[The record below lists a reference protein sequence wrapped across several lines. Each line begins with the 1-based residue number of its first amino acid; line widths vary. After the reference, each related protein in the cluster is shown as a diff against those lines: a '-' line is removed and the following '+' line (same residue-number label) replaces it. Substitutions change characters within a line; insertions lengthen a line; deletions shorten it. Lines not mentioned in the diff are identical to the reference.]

1 MTVGI
6 LQELDSL
13 LPIRDPKEPNRDIQ
27 FLQRNGDDEVTRHRR
42 LRCTAEP
49 VQPYSDWTKRGGKL
63 STSQM
68 FGWASEV
75 HLRYR

>member
-49 VQPYSDWTKRGGKL
+49 VQPYSGL
-63 STSQM
+63 N
-68 FGWASEV
+68 
-75 HLRYR
+75 